1 MMFEPLPPGA
11 PAPDFTLPDLAG
23 QSVRLSALRGEI
35 VVIVFWSV
43 NCPWA
48 RRYDGYFDRKA
59 AEWARKGIVLL
70 AIDSNADES
79 PESIREAVR
88 ERGLTFRVLLDEG
101 NRVADAYGAVTTPHV
116 IIIDRDGIV
125 AYHGAVD
132 DVTFRQ
138 REPTVNYVDE
148 AVMAMLVEAP
158 LPHAV
163 TPAYGCT
170 IVRAF

>member
-1 MMFEPLPPGA
+1 MMFEPLPPGV

-23 QSVRLSALRGEI
+23 HPIQLSALRGGI
-35 VVIVFWSV
+35 VVVVFWSA

-48 RRYDGYFDRKA
+48 QRYDGYFNRKA
-59 AEWARKGIVLL
+59 AEWAGEGIALL

-101 NRVADAYGAVTTPHV
+101 NRAADAYGAVTTPHV
-116 IIIDRDGIV
+116 FIIDRDGIV
-125 AYHGAVD
+125 VYQGAVD
-132 DVTFRQ
+132 DTTFRR
-138 REPTVNYVDE
+138 REPTISYVDE
-148 AVMAMLVEAP
+148 AVAAMLAGDP